1 MNLAMD
7 GHNVFVGGKPGTG
20 KTYTVKRVVN
30 ILKQTRQVKVSCTTG
45 MACSLYDDAMTLHS
59 FAGIKNS
66 RMNVD
71 AIVSSVMSQDACKCR
86 WLETDVLVIDEVSQ
100 LSAKNFELINILA
113 QQIRGS
119 TKLFGGLQVIC
130 VGDFFQLPPIENDVD
145 EGKYCF
151 ESTLWQHVFSHSIVL
166 KEVYRQDP
174 KEKLF
179 LSLLDEFAMGECS
192 EESLRFVQDDLCNKK
207 LNHQDFGIP
216 FVPHIFCNNF
226 DATYFNL
233 NELDKLPGERHMY
246 TSIDTCREE
255 ILNKVTI
262 AEKHLV
268 LKIGAEVILLYNLS
282 NKLTNGTRGQVTKL
296 EADGPTVNF
305 YNVGITC
312 KLTRASWFAYKT
324 ASSCHVIGQRDQYPL
339 KLAWGI
345 TAHKSQGQTLLA
357 AHVHSG
363 REFVPGQLY
372 VAASRVST
380 VKGLSLLQFNPDQL
394 IKANSK
400 VVEFYKN
407 VNLSLPLH
415 NHQCC
420 KNKIIETEMTD
431 AGFQYEIDED
441 PLYDELFSSG
451 DLANIDAVCQSYF
464 DSSVDSECV
473 LDTVDQCLLLEE
485 PESCDPELHD
495 PETCLPD
502 NICVHSFLEKLKD
515 TSVQACVNDSLGM
528 KINNLIRI
536 LQGPEV
542 LPKVKTFIG
551 IQWDRLSQAI
561 KENIKKKK
569 DGSTSYDFK
578 GIMAAEVS
586 ILNMKDLS
594 NEFSEVLGHNIFS
607 VEHHCLITE
616 LVKAVRVNII
626 SQIYNYSE
634 KVVQD
639 QDIVASNVW
648 DMSEDGKG
656 KVRYVGGWTIIKL
669 IYGHKRYITQNI
681 ASNNQKVRQE
691 MSQRYLYIF
700 VLESLLAHSS
710 NIHSSTEY
718 KGTLS
723 VTDMKQYRKNSLVHI
738 SDKAF
743 QLFMHL
749 EQLRVDNLC
758 HHKLNTLQHDF
769 LAVAIENV
777 KSDKKLQDL
786 WLDILVGVKA
796 TREQKLLILGC
807 IIDKFFKMGAGQYIR
822 DFRRDHN
829 IQKTEAHRK
838 RVQERKLVKERV
850 ADKVT
855 LEAIKQDTSHQKQ
868 DSHNLLIA
876 LVTKRPDIFNSS
888 AYTKKEIK
896 ILFQAY
902 EERFVGSWKKEQLN
916 EKLVL
921 RIKSEGHM
929 KNPKAFDNC

>member
-1 MNLAMD
+1 MNLPWVNALK
-7 GHNVFVGGKPGTG
+7 NLCFV
-20 KTYTVKRVVN
+20 
-30 ILKQTRQVKVSCTTG
+30 
-45 MACSLYDDAMTLHS
+45 
-59 FAGIKNS
+59 
-66 RMNVD
+66 
-71 AIVSSVMSQDACKCR
+71 
-86 WLETDVLVIDEVSQ
+86 EDE
-100 LSAKNFELINILA
+100 
-113 QQIRGS
+113 
-119 TKLFGGLQVIC
+119 
-130 VGDFFQLPPIENDVD
+130 
-145 EGKYCF
+145 
-151 ESTLWQHVFSHSIVL
+151 
-166 KEVYRQDP
+166 
-174 KEKLF
+174 
-179 LSLLDEFAMGECS
+179 
-192 EESLRFVQDDLCNKK
+192 LCNKK

-226 DATYFNL
+226 DAIYFNL
-233 NELDKLPGERHMY
+233 NELDKLPGERMY
-246 TSIDTCREE
+246 TFIDTCCEE

-282 NKLTNGTRGQVTKL
+282 NKLTNDTRGQVTKL

-312 KLTRASWFAYKT
+312 KLMRASWFAYKR
-324 ASSCHVIGQRDQYPL
+324 ASSCYVIGQRDQYPL

-363 REFVPGQLY
+363 REFVPGQFY

-431 AGFQYEIDED
+431 ASFQYEIDED
-441 PLYDELFSSG
+441 PLYDELVSSD
-451 DLANIDAVCQSYF
+451 DLANIDAVCQPYF

-473 LDTVDQCLLLEE
+473 LDTVDQCLSLAE

-502 NICVHSFLEKLKD
+502 KICIHSFLEKLKD

-528 KINNLIRI
+528 KINNLITI

-561 KENIKKKK
+561 KENTKKKK

-586 ILNMKDLS
+586 ILNMKHLS

-634 KVVQD
+634 TVVQD
-639 QDIVASNVW
+639 QDKVEKSNVW

-669 IYGHKRYITQNI
+669 IYGHKR
-681 ASNNQKVRQE
+681 
-691 MSQRYLYIF
+691 
-700 VLESLLAHSS
+700 
-710 NIHSSTEY
+710 
-718 KGTLS
+718 
-723 VTDMKQYRKNSLVHI
+723 
-738 SDKAF
+738 
-743 QLFMHL
+743 
-749 EQLRVDNLC
+749 
-758 HHKLNTLQHDF
+758 
-769 LAVAIENV
+769 
-777 KSDKKLQDL
+777 
-786 WLDILVGVKA
+786 
-796 TREQKLLILGC
+796 
-807 IIDKFFKMGAGQYIR
+807 
-822 DFRRDHN
+822 
-829 IQKTEAHRK
+829 
-838 RVQERKLVKERV
+838 
-850 ADKVT
+850 
-855 LEAIKQDTSHQKQ
+855 
-868 DSHNLLIA
+868 
-876 LVTKRPDIFNSS
+876 
-888 AYTKKEIK
+888 
-896 ILFQAY
+896 
-902 EERFVGSWKKEQLN
+902 
-916 EKLVL
+916 
-921 RIKSEGHM
+921 
-929 KNPKAFDNC
+929 